1 MWWTHGCRL
10 AVMSAGELSQEEAQ
24 EGMGAGLGSKRGRPS
39 GRAGIDVQ
47 QAEGGGSDGPKQTY
61 VRGGLGGASSQEG
74 LNTRLRESIIGFQQS
89 CERWDRCRADRWRL
103 ASIRGE

>member
-10 AVMSAGELSQEEAQ
+10 AVMSAGELSQEQAQ
-24 EGMGAGLGSKRGRPS
+24 EGMGAGLSSKRGRPS
-39 GRAGIDVQ
+39 GRLVSTCSRRR
-47 QAEGGGSDGPKQTY
+47 GGVSDGPKQTY